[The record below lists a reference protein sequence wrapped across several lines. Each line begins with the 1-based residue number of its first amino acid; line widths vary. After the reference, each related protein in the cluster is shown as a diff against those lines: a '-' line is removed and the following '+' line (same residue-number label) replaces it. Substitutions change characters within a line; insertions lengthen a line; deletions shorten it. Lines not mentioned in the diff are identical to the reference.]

1 MLCFFTIY
9 NIILPYN
16 IFYEKWCFTRFLG
29 RSVEGAYTYALII
42 IPGGT
47 LIKDQLRVGCC
58 NPKLYPFSF
67 GKGGGLDYL
76 LPANL

>member
-9 NIILPYN
+9 NIIRPYN
-16 IFYEKWCFTRFLG
+16 IFLKNGVLRDFSAEVSKEPTRMFQSL
-29 RSVEGAYTYALII
+29 L
-42 IPGGT
+42 PGGT

-67 GKGGGLDYL
+67 GKRRGSDYCITS
-76 LPANL
+76 